1 MTWCTHLPQ
10 SALDLVLASKLAGG
24 SVPCDCAV
32 VGESGSR
39 LLFPT
44 AKNNLGFSHPRYLFD
59 AVSPTFRG
67 TSGVVAVA
75 FDACPVRTGAFVWV
89 VIAPLVSLLFHR
101 LIKPNLDATVV
112 AARSMNI
119 GAVANPSVA
128 AFGGLR

>member
-1 MTWCTHLPQ
+1 
-10 SALDLVLASKLAGG
+10 
-24 SVPCDCAV
+24 
-32 VGESGSR
+32 
-39 LLFPT
+39 
-44 AKNNLGFSHPRYLFD
+44 
-59 AVSPTFRG
+59 
-67 TSGVVAVA
+67 VA